1 MRYALCIGLNDYPG
15 TGSDLAGCVNDAND
29 WAEELTKREF
39 DVEVRRDAH
48 FDNRPNGALTYV
60 ALNALRDLP
69 AGATYK
75 DWMVAVSQRLP
86 SQDYPQ
92 TPGLDGSST
101 QRKWPVLA

>member
-1 MRYALCIGLNDYPG
+1 MPRITAGRPRHAALLL
-15 TGSDLAGCVNDAND
+15 SGCQ
-29 WAEELTKREF
+29 
-39 DVEVRRDAH
+39 DVEFSYDAH
-48 FDNRPNGALTYV
+48 FDNRPNGAFTYV
-60 ALNALRDLP
+60 ALNTLRDLP